1 MHAKN
6 NAKFFILFF
15 IYFPC
20 VRFRTRFE
28 TGDDQTREK
37 VSVTSSIVFDFA
49 TLDTTSFV
57 ILFQVIG
64 EFFEWW
70 SSQGIVLPEFWSQE
84 IVGTADSLESSLG
97 EVTEGGG
104 TTTST
109 RK

>member
-1 MHAKN
+1 MRLKTQE
-6 NAKFFILFF
+6 FILFF
-15 IYFPC
+15 IISHVSGLGP
-20 VRFRTRFE
+20 
-28 TGDDQTREK
+28 GLGGSNREM

-49 TLDTTSFV
+49 TLDTTLLV
-57 ILFQVIG
+57 ILFQVVR